1 MPDPLIREVDNY
13 VVMEPGKEEEFL
25 TAQETLQWLLQWLK
39 VLDELPKD
47 LEEKNSLEL
56 AAQHLLDTACD
67 LEIKQGFTI
76 QWFAVRLDREN

>member
-13 VVMEPGKEEEFL
+13 VVLEPGKEQEFL

>member
-13 VVMEPGKEEEFL
+13 VVLEPGKEQEFL
-25 TAQETLQWLLQWLK
+25 TAQETLKWLLQWLK

>member
-13 VVMEPGKEEEFL
+13 VVLEPGKEEEFL
-25 TAQETLQWLLQWLK
+25 TAQETLNWLWQWLK

-47 LEEKNSLEL
+47 LEEKKSLEL

-76 QWFAVRLDREN
+76 QWFAVRLDPQN